1 VPTSPASGLPQHA
14 VGLLALTP
22 SGKILY
28 RNAEA
33 HRFCAQLALAEGSS
47 PGRLSPAVGSA
58 IARLSTNGAL
68 SGETVTVVVGDHK
81 NALMLRAFLV
91 PGTPRGKPPMI
102 IVLIEPWSEITGESS
117 GLVETDMHLTGRE
130 REVLGCLMKGLT
142 NKEIAAALGVSE
154 ATVKAHVASIMV
166 KSHTSTRMELVA
178 SVLGRRSEPSL

>member
-1 VPTSPASGLPQHA
+1 MRSLHLPASNA
-14 VGLLALTP
+14 VGLLALAL

-33 HRFCAQLALAEGSS
+33 HRFCAQLAPAEGST
-47 PGRLSPAVGSA
+47 PGRLPPTVESA
-58 IARLSTNGAL
+58 IARLST
-68 SGETVTVVVGDHK
+68 SGETVTVMVGDHK

>member
-1 VPTSPASGLPQHA
+1 MRSLHLPASNA
-14 VGLLALTP
+14 VGLIALAL

-47 PGRLSPAVGSA
+47 PGRLPPAVGSA